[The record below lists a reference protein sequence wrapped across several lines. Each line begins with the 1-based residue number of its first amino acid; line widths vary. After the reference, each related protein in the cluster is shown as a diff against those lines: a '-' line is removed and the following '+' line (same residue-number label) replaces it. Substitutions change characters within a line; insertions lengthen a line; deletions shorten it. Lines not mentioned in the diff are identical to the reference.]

1 MKWDVIETFFLDMDG
16 TLLDLAYDNYFWHEH
31 IPNLYSKKVKTTF
44 TEAKIIFEG
53 MYMEKKGTIEWY
65 SINYWSDILNIN
77 LKSEILNTKDKISVL
92 PNAIEFLKTLKK
104 NQINTVLIT
113 NCPREMLN
121 IKITQ
126 TKLWGYFNKI
136 ISSHDYGYAKET
148 ENFWNILNKNI
159 IYNKEKTFFIDD
171 NENVLKFAEKNGIK
185 NLISINYPDSKREK
199 QIVENYTSINN
210 VSCFSKKFIR

>member
-31 IPNLYSKKVKTTF
+31 IPNLYSKKEKTAF
-44 TEAKIIFEG
+44 AEAKIILEG

-92 PNAIEFLKTLKK
+92 PNTIEFLKTIKK

-148 ENFWNILNKNI
+148 ENFWTILNKNI
-159 IYNKEKTFFIDD
+159 IYNREKTFFIDD

-185 NLISINYPDSKREK
+185 NLISINYPDSKKEK
-199 QIVENYTSINN
+199 QTVENYTSINN